1 MPKTDFLD
9 QYAMT
14 LAASDLADYR
24 EGFSK
29 SKNEGSIFR
38 GETFPSLEWR
48 ESSSG
53 VSLPSL
59 VRRGSPSGV
68 PSPPMS
74 GESPSGVPIPP
85 PIP

>member
-1 MPKTDFLD
+1 MLP
-9 QYAMT
+9 
-14 LAASDLADYR
+14 LAASDLTDFPETLAILR
-24 EGFSK
+24 
-29 SKNEGSIFR
+29 NEGRIFK
-38 GETFPSLEWR
+38 GETFPSLERR

>member
-1 MPKTDFLD
+1 MS
-9 QYAMT
+9 A
-14 LAASDLADYR
+14 LAASDLANFPETLAILR
-24 EGFSK
+24 
-29 SKNEGSIFR
+29 NEGRIFR
-38 GETFPSLEWR
+38 GEIFPSLERR